1 MNQTHFFYE
10 RENEGRV
17 DSYLLAPGL
26 RICFDEIHT
35 NSWTK
40 GDSSQFSGQ
49 MLILNFCIQG
59 RCDVSLAQ
67 NRYAIVKEGQLC
79 ASTIWPT
86 KDFYYPGRLYEGIQ
100 IYVDLGRAEETDF
113 LPLLGIRPAGL
124 AEKFRGNDGVY
135 LHRMGDSVHAVVK
148 KIWEKKEAPELG
160 ELRYLTLRLLHEIK
174 DMPKESELDT
184 CFTRS
189 QIAIVKEAESLI
201 LADLSRRI
209 TAKEMA
215 ERFGISESSFKWYVR
230 GILGTAI
237 FLTFG
242 KSGWKRQR
250 SFLRTPD
257 LR

>member
-1 MNQTHFFYE
+1 M
-10 RENEGRV
+10 

-100 IYVDLGRAEETDF
+100 IYVGLNRAEERQIF
-113 LPLLGIRPAGL
+113 CRLW
-124 AEKFRGNDGVY
+124 E
-135 LHRMGDSVHAVVK
+135 SV
-148 KIWEKKEAPELG
+148 
-160 ELRYLTLRLLHEIK
+160 
-174 DMPKESELDT
+174 
-184 CFTRS
+184 
-189 QIAIVKEAESLI
+189 
-201 LADLSRRI
+201 RR
-209 TAKEMA
+209 
-215 ERFGISESSFKWYVR
+215 
-230 GILGTAI
+230 
-237 FLTFG
+237 
-242 KSGWKRQR
+242 
-250 SFLRTPD
+250 D
-257 LR
+257 LRKNSAETMEFICIG

>member
-1 MNQTHFFYE
+1 M
-10 RENEGRV
+10 
-17 DSYLLAPGL
+17 
-26 RICFDEIHT
+26 
-35 NSWTK
+35 
-40 GDSSQFSGQ
+40 
-49 MLILNFCIQG
+49 
-59 RCDVSLAQ
+59 SLAQ

-100 IYVDLGRAEETDF
+100 IYVDLNRAEEETDF
-113 LPLLGIRPAGL
+113 LPALGICPAGL
-124 AEKFRGNDGVY
+124 AERFRGNDGGY
-135 LHRMGDSVHAVVK
+135 LHRMSDSVRTVVK
-148 KIWEKKEAPELG
+148 KIWEKKEAPEPG

-174 DMPKESELDT
+174 DMHKESELDT

-209 TAKEMA
+209 TAKDMA

-230 GILGTAI
+230 GILGDSYLSY
-237 FLTFG
+237 FR

>member
-1 MNQTHFFYE
+1 M
-10 RENEGRV
+10 

-100 IYVDLGRAEETDF
+100 IYVGLNRAEEETDF
-113 LPLLGIRPAGL
+113 LPALGICPAGL

-135 LHRMGDSVHAVVK
+135 LHRMSDSVHTVVK
-148 KIWEKKEAPELG
+148 KIWEKKQ
-160 ELRYLTLRLLHEIK
+160 
-174 DMPKESELDT
+174 S
-184 CFTRS
+184 
-189 QIAIVKEAESLI
+189 
-201 LADLSRRI
+201 
-209 TAKEMA
+209 
-215 ERFGISESSFKWYVR
+215 
-230 GILGTAI
+230 
-237 FLTFG
+237 
-242 KSGWKRQR
+242 
-250 SFLRTPD
+250 
-257 LR
+257 